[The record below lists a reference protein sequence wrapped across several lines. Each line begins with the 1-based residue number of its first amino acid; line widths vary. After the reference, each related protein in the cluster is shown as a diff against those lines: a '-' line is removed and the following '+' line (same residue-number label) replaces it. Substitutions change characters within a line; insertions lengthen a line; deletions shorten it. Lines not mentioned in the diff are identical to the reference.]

1 MDSTAKKSSRLLI
14 WLLPLALVSC
24 IGKSA
29 PIPLN
34 TGKIITP
41 SAQTSWE
48 VGDLPM
54 NLALTPDGK
63 YVLASDMGYRQSL
76 WTIRVADGQGVSH
89 LDFNYHGPKG
99 KKKHAGSSLPAGENS
114 EAPTVPGSA
123 QSNGLYYGLAI
134 GPGHV
139 AYAAQGAH
147 DSIAVLGIGDD
158 GTLTLQ
164 DSIKT
169 RMFDF
174 PAGIALDGRGL
185 LYVANNASG
194 GNGFDDPTKISGS
207 VAIYDPVKKTELGRC
222 TFSDSYGG
230 TSDFP
235 FGIAVLSSGDR
246 AYVAAERDD
255 AVYVLDTRDPA
266 NPIRIAKISTGAHP
280 VAVLLSHDQ
289 ALLYVANSLSDTIS
303 VVDTA
308 SNQVVGTI
316 LLRPDMARD
325 IPGVTPTAMALSRD
339 GDTLF
344 VALSDM
350 NAIGVVDATAM
361 ELRGYVPVGWYPTA
375 VAVIDDDRLL
385 VANAKGTSV
394 RNPNNFPDPYDPKR
408 KSAYILNVIHA
419 NVCTARIPKGDELAK
434 ATEQVLDD
442 NRLNAL
448 THDNSGGQSP
458 RRSNPLA
465 NLGLAAGKITHV
477 FYIIKENRT
486 YDQVLGDLP
495 QGNGDKSLT
504 LFGRDVTP
512 NQHALAERFV
522 LLDNLYACGEVSG
535 DGWTWST
542 QGMADAYVERN
553 IPYHYSGRGRKFDF
567 EGQNNGYITGGFP
580 AKDED
585 GKPLTTMPSLQN
597 GAPAV
602 PDVAST
608 GRNLW
613 DTARQAGIS
622 LRNYG
627 FLLSFNDR
635 VTGLAG
641 GPDNYPGPA
650 GLQPPGHDLAGIS
663 DIDYRRF
670 DLDYPDSDAPSVYAG
685 KTGNSNALFKKT
697 AFGQYKAAS
706 RFTEWNREFQMM
718 LAKSPDG
725 SAVPALTMIRLPNDH
740 TTGATPGKH
749 TPRSYVADNDYALG
763 EIVQAINR
771 SPIWSSS
778 AIFIIEDDAQSGA
791 DHVDA
796 HRTIG
801 FVISPWIK
809 AKSVDHHFC
818 NTDSMLKTIELILG
832 LGPMSQYDAVADP
845 IMDWDGSPTN
855 AAPYDAI
862 AVSPEMIAERNPKES
877 ELSAGDPRLKMA
889 LESEKMDF
897 THADAAP
904 ALELDQIVWKTIK
917 GPESAMPIMHRTLP
931 GGVHPGGG
939 DGDDDDN

>member
-1 MDSTAKKSSRLLI
+1 MAFIAQKILRSLL
-14 WLLPLALVSC
+14 WLLPPPLALAAC
-24 IGKSA
+24 AHA

-41 SAQTSWE
+41 STHTSWD
-48 VGDLPM
+48 VGNLPM

-63 YVLASDMGYRQSL
+63 YALASDMGYRESL
-76 WTIRVADGQGVSH
+76 WSVRLSDGQGVSH
-89 LDFNYHGPKG
+89 LDFNYHAP
-99 KKKHAGSSLPAGENS
+99 KKKREAATQPAGEDT

-123 QSNGLYYGLAI
+123 KSNGLYYGLAI
-134 GPGHV
+134 GPDDV

-147 DSIAVLGIGDD
+147 DSVAILSIDGD
-158 GTLTLQ
+158 GTLTLKS
-164 DSIKT
+164 SIKT
-169 RMFDF
+169 RTYDF

-194 GNGFDDPTKISGS
+194 GNGLDDPTKLSGS
-207 VAIYDPVKKTELGRC
+207 VAIYNPVEKKEIGRI

-230 TSDFP
+230 TTDFP
-235 FGIAVLSSGDR
+235 FGITVLPSGEK

-255 AVYVLDTRDPA
+255 AVYALDTRDPA
-266 NPIRIAKISTGAHP
+266 HPTRIAKIATGSHP
-280 VAVLLSHDQ
+280 VSVLLSHDQ
-289 ALLYVANSLSDTIS
+289 TKLYVANSLSDTIS
-303 VVDTA
+303 VVDVN
-308 SNQVVGTI
+308 SNQVIGTI

-325 IPGVTPTAMALSRD
+325 VPGVTPTAMALSPD
-339 GDTLF
+339 GNTLF
-344 VALSDM
+344 VTLSDM
-350 NAIGVVDATAM
+350 NAVGVVDTAAM
-361 ELRGYVPVGWYPTA
+361 QLRGYIPVGWYPSA
-375 VAVIDDDRLL
+375 LAVIDDDHLL

-394 RNPNNFPDPYDPKR
+394 RNPNNFPDPYDAKR
-408 KSAYILNVIHA
+408 KNAYILNVIHG
-419 NVCTARIPKGDELAK
+419 NVCTVQIPEGDELAK
-434 ATEQVLDD
+434 STEQVLED
-442 NRLNAL
+442 NRLNVL
-448 THDNSGGQSP
+448 SHDK
-458 RRSNPLA
+458 SNPLA
-465 NLGLAAGKITHV
+465 NLGLAAAKITHV

-486 YDQVLGDLP
+486 YDQVLGDMP
-495 QGNGDKSLT
+495 EGNGDKSLT
-504 LFGRDVTP
+504 IFGRDVTP

-553 IPYHYSGRGRKFDF
+553 IPYHYSNRGRHFDF

-585 GKPLTTMPSLQN
+585 GKPLTTMPSFKN
-597 GAPAV
+597 GAPAI

-613 DTARQAGIS
+613 DTAREAGIS

-641 GPDNYPGPA
+641 GPDNYPGPS

-670 DLDYPDSDAPSVYAG
+670 DLDFPDSDAPSEYAAR
-685 KTGNSNALFKKT
+685 TGNSNALFKKT
-697 AFGQYKAAS
+697 TFGKYKVPS
-706 RFTEWNREFQMM
+706 RFAEWNREFQMM

-725 SAVPALTMIRLPNDH
+725 SDVPALTMIRLPNDH
-740 TTGATPGKH
+740 THGAVAGKH

-763 EIVQAINR
+763 EIVQTISH
-771 SPIWSSS
+771 SPIWSHT

-796 HRTIG
+796 HRTTGYI
-801 FVISPWIK
+801 VSPWIK
-809 AKSVDHHFC
+809 ANSVDHHFC
-818 NTDSMLKTIELILG
+818 NTDSLLKTIELILD

-845 IMDWDGSPTN
+845 IMDWNGSPSN
-855 AAPYDAI
+855 AAAYDAI
-862 AVSPEMIAERNPKES
+862 APSQQLIVERNPEVS
-877 ELSAGDPRLKMA
+877 DLAVDDPRRKMA

-897 THADAAP
+897 THPDAAP

-917 GPESAMPIMHRTLP
+917 GPDSVMPIMHRTLP
-931 GGVHPGGG
+931 GGAAGDS
-939 DGDDDDN
+939 DGDDN

>member
-1 MDSTAKKSSRLLI
+1 MKFTARKTAGLLI
-14 WLLPLALVSC
+14 PLLSLALASC
-24 IGKSA
+24 TGESA

-41 SAQTSWE
+41 ATQTSWD
-48 VGDLPM
+48 VGHLPM

-76 WTIRVADGQGVSH
+76 WSIRVADGQGVSH
-89 LDFNYHGPKG
+89 LDFNYRAPR
-99 KKKHAGSSLPAGENS
+99 KKRAAASSPAGENAD
-114 EAPTVPGSA
+114 APTVPGSPE
-123 QSNGLYYGLAI
+123 SNGLYYGLAV
-134 GPGHV
+134 GPDHI

-158 GTLTLQ
+158 GTLTLK

-169 RMFDF
+169 RTPDF

-207 VAIYDPVKKTELGRC
+207 VAIYDPVKKSELGRC
-222 TFSDSYGG
+222 TFTDSYGG

-235 FGIAVLSSGDR
+235 FGIAALSDGDR

-255 AVYVLDTRDPA
+255 AVYALDTSDPA
-266 NPIRIAKISTGAHP
+266 HPTPIARISTGAHP
-280 VAVLLSHDQ
+280 VAVLLSHDETR
-289 ALLYVANSLSDTIS
+289 LFVANSLSDTIS

-339 GDTLF
+339 GNTLF

-350 NAIGVVDATAM
+350 NAVGVVDAAAM
-361 ELRGYVPVGWYPTA
+361 QLRGYVPVGWYPTA
-375 VAVIDDDRLL
+375 LAVVDQDHLL

-394 RNPNNFPDPYDPKR
+394 RNPNNFPDPYDAKR
-408 KSAYILNVIHA
+408 GSAYILNVIHG
-419 NVCTARIPKGDELAK
+419 NVCTVRIPKEDELAK
-434 ATEQVLDD
+434 STQQVLDD
-442 NRLNAL
+442 NRLNVL
-448 THDNSGGQSP
+448 THNN
-458 RRSNPLA
+458 SNPLA

-477 FYIIKENRT
+477 FYVIKENRT

-512 NQHALAERFV
+512 NHHALAERFV

-553 IPYHYSGRGRKFDF
+553 VPYHYSNRGRKFDF
-567 EGQNNGYITGGFP
+567 EGQNNGYVTGGFP
-580 AKDED
+580 ARDEH

-597 GAPAV
+597 GAPAI

-670 DLDYPDSDAPSVYAG
+670 DLDFPDSDAPFIYAT
-685 KTGNSNALFKKT
+685 KTGNSKALFKKS
-697 AFGQYKAAS
+697 AFGQYKVPS

-718 LAKSPDG
+718 LARSPDG

-763 EIVQAINR
+763 EIVQAISR
-771 SPIWSSS
+771 SPIWRSS
-778 AIFIIEDDAQSGA
+778 AVFVIEDDAQSGA

-801 FVISPWIK
+801 FIISPWIK
-809 AKSVDHHFC
+809 ANSVDHHFC

-845 IMDWDGSPTN
+845 IMDWDDSPSN

-862 AVSPEMIAERNPKES
+862 AASPVMIAERNPKVS
-877 ELSAGDPRLKMA
+877 DLSAGDPRRKMA

-917 GPESAMPIMHRTLP
+917 GPDSVMPIMHRTLP
-931 GGVHPGGG
+931 GGVHPAG
-939 DGDDDDN
+939 DNDDDDDN

>member
-1 MDSTAKKSSRLLI
+1 MGFTARKTSRSLF
-14 WLLPLALVSC
+14 WLFPVALALAAC
-24 IGKSA
+24 HEA
-29 PIPLN
+29 ATPLN
-34 TGKIITP
+34 TGKLITP
-41 SAQTSWE
+41 ATQTSWD
-48 VGDLPM
+48 VGNLPM

-63 YVLASDMGYRQSL
+63 YVLASDMGYRESL
-76 WTIRVADGQGVSH
+76 WSIRVSDGQGVSH
-89 LDFNYHGPKG
+89 LDFNYRAP
-99 KKKHAGSSLPAGENS
+99 KKKHAAVTSPAGEDAQ
-114 EAPTVPGSA
+114 APTVPGSA
-123 QSNGLYYGLAI
+123 ESNGLYYGLAI
-134 GPGHV
+134 GADHI

-158 GTLTLQ
+158 GILALKG
-164 DSIKT
+164 SIKT
-169 RMFDF
+169 RKYDF

-194 GNGFDDPTKISGS
+194 GNGFEDPTKISGS
-207 VAIYDPVKKTELGRC
+207 VAIYDPVKKKELGRV

-235 FGIAVLSSGDR
+235 FGIAVLYSGEKT
-246 AYVAAERDD
+246 YVAAERDD
-255 AVYVLDTRDPA
+255 AVYALDTSDPA
-266 NPIRIAKISTGAHP
+266 HPAPIARISTGSHP
-280 VAVLLSHDQ
+280 VSVLLSHDQ
-289 ALLYVANSLSDTIS
+289 TRLYVANSLSDTIS
-303 VVDTA
+303 VVDTN
-308 SNQVVGTI
+308 SNQVVDTI

-325 IPGVTPTAMALSRD
+325 IPGVTPTAMALSAD

-350 NAIGVVDATAM
+350 NAVGVIDVAAAQ
-361 ELRGYVPVGWYPTA
+361 LRGYIPVGWYPSALT
-375 VAVIDDDRLL
+375 VIDDDHLL

-394 RNPNNFPDPYDPKR
+394 RNPNNYPDAYDPKR
-408 KSAYILNVIHA
+408 KNAYILNVIHG
-419 NVCTARIPKGDELAK
+419 NVCTVRIPEGDELAK
-434 ATEQVLDD
+434 ATERVLED
-442 NRLNAL
+442 NRLTAL
-448 THDNSGGQSP
+448 THDN
-458 RRSNPLA
+458 SNPLA

-486 YDQVLGDLP
+486 YDQVLGDMP

-504 LFGRDVTP
+504 IFGRDVTP
-512 NQHALAERFV
+512 NQHALADRFV

-553 IPYHYSGRGRKFDF
+553 IPYHYSNRGRKFDF

-585 GKPLTTMPSLQN
+585 GKPLTTMPSFQN
-597 GAPAV
+597 GAPAI

-613 DTARQAGIS
+613 DTAREAGIS

-641 GPDNYPGPA
+641 APDNYPGPS
-650 GLQPPGHDLAGIS
+650 GLQPPGRDLAGIS

-670 DLDYPDSDAPSVYAG
+670 DLDFPDSDAPSVYAG
-685 KTGNSNALFKKT
+685 KNGKSNALFKKT
-697 AFGQYKAAS
+697 AFGKYKVPS

-718 LAKSPDG
+718 LANSPDG

-740 TTGATPGKH
+740 TNGAVPNKH

-763 EIVQAINR
+763 EIVQTISR
-771 SPIWSSS
+771 SPIWRNS

-796 HRTIG
+796 HRTVG
-801 FVISPWIK
+801 FIVSPWIK

-818 NTDSMLKTIELILG
+818 NTDSLLKTIELILG

-845 IMDWDGSPTN
+845 IMDWDSAPSN
-855 AAPYDAI
+855 DAAYEAI
-862 AVSPEMIAERNPKES
+862 APSRQMILERNPKES

-897 THADAAP
+897 THPDAAP

-917 GPESAMPIMHRTLP
+917 GPESVMPIMHRTLP
-931 GGVHPGGG
+931 GGAA
-939 DGDDDDN
+939 GDDDDDN